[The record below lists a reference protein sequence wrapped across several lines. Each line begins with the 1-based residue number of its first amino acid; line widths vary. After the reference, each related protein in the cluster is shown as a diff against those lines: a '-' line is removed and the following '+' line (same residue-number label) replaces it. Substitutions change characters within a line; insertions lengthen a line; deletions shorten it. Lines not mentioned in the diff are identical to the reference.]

1 MMNPHRLTFGFA
13 YSTPFALIVAGATLI
28 SFLYYRDK
36 KPFPVC
42 APSILL
48 VLFILWTGI
57 TTIFAIDN
65 TGESLQ
71 TAKQVF
77 KIHLML
83 WVTLFMI
90 SGRKQ
95 ITGLVWVIAFSIGF
109 YGIKGGIWTVATGG
123 ANRVWGPTG
132 SFIEG
137 NNELAL
143 ALAIVLPLMLF
154 LRGEITK
161 SWGRHLITALMIC
174 IGFSILGSHSRG
186 AFLAIIVMAIFIGLK
201 SSRPLL
207 MPVVTIA
214 ILATLATF
222 MPDNWTERMGTIQ
235 SHEDD
240 SAQSRLQT
248 WRMIWNLALHR
259 PLTGGGFNIATPEV
273 WTIYATEPWSKAYS
287 AHSIYFQALGE
298 HGFVG
303 LFLFLAIGISTWR
316 LCSKII
322 AAAKGR
328 SDLEWA
334 VRLMRSIQISLMCF
348 ATGGAFLNLVNYDLP
363 YYLAGIAA
371 LVWRDLNSELTRSA
385 GEQTKDKTMAHS
397 RLGT

>member
-1 MMNPHRLTFGFA
+1 MMNPHRMTFGFA
-13 YSTPFALIVAGATLI
+13 YSAPFAQMVAGATLI
-28 SFLYYRDK
+28 SFLYYKDK
-36 KPFPVC
+36 KPFPVSTP
-42 APSILL
+42 AVLL
-48 VLFILWTGI
+48 VLFVLWASI
-57 TTIFAIDN
+57 TTVFAIDT
-65 TGESLQ
+65 TGASFETWQ
-71 TAKQVF
+71 KIF

-83 WVTLFMI
+83 WITLVMI
-90 SGRKQ
+90 SGRQQ
-95 ITGLVWVIAFSIGF
+95 ITWLVWVIAFSVGI

-123 ANRVWGPTG
+123 ANRVWGPPG

-143 ALAIVLPLMLF
+143 ALAIVLPLMIF

-161 SWGRHLITALMIC
+161 AWGRHLMTAAMVC

-186 AFLAIIVMAIFIGLK
+186 AFLAIIVMALFMGLK

-207 MPVVTIA
+207 MPVVTFA
-214 ILATLATF
+214 LLGLLAAF
-222 MPDNWTERMGTIQ
+222 MPDNWTDRMSTIK

-259 PLTGGGFNIATPEV
+259 PINGGGFDIATPEV
-273 WTIYATEPWSKAYS
+273 WATYAVEPWTKAYS

-303 LFLFLAIGISTWR
+303 LFLFIAIGVSTWR

-322 AAAKGR
+322 RAAKER
-328 SDLEWA
+328 ADLEWA
-334 VRLMRSIQISLMCF
+334 IRLMRSIQISLMCF

-363 YYLAGIAA
+363 YYLAGIVA
-371 LVWRDLNSELTRSA
+371 LVWRDIRQELNVSPDKGR
-385 GEQTKDKTMAHS
+385 KDDPLIHS
-397 RLGT
+397 RQKI